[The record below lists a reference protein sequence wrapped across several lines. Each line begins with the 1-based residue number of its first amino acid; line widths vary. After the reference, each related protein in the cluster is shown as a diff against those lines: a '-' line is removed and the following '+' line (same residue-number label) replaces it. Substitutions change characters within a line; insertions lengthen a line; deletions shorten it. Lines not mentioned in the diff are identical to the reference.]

1 MNPKV
6 HAFARK
12 AIWALPVWAATLVLG
27 TLTHQPDPQ
36 TEFANFAAY
45 VTTNQFLISH
55 LVNSIL
61 GAAIGSIGIIGLMLY
76 LQDSR
81 AAGKA
86 ITAMVATVL
95 SNTLNAAAF
104 GAAAFAQPALGRAF
118 LAGNTGALEIY
129 NLVYGAP
136 IFGTIIL
143 ALVLLLVGGV
153 TTGIAIAASGYFPRW
168 AGWLYAAM
176 IIASGAQRLFV
187 SGCSNRHQRSAL
199 RCHPRRRLD
208 RQPQSCPPSCW
219 RSRAVSRR
227 LMSGQDTPY
236 GR

>member
-12 AIWALPVWAATLVLG
+12 AIWALPVWAATLILG

-86 ITAMVATVL
+86 ITGMVALVL
-95 SNTLNAAAF
+95 SHTLNAAAF

-118 LAGNTGALEIY
+118 LDGNTSASEIY
-129 NLVYGAP
+129 NLVYAVP
-136 IFGTIIL
+136 IFGTIML

-153 TTGIAIAASGYFPRW
+153 STGMAITTSGVFPRW
-168 AGWLYAAM
+168 AGWLFAAM
-176 IIASGAQRLFV
+176 IIALAVSVFFFPAAQTAINGLLFV
-187 SGCSNRHQRSAL
+187 ATLVVAWTASRTSL
-199 RCHPRRRLD
+199 
-208 RQPQSCPPSCW
+208 PQVASVAMAP
-219 RSRAVSRR
+219 A
-227 LMSGQDTPY
+227 D
-236 GR
+236 

>member
-1 MNPKV
+1 MNTRV

-12 AIWALPVWAATLVLG
+12 AIWGLPVWAATLILG

-61 GAAIGSIGIIGLMLY
+61 GAAIGSVGIIGLMLY
-76 LQDSR
+76 LQESR
-81 AAGKA
+81 TAGKA
-86 ITAMVATVL
+86 ITGMVATVL

-104 GAAAFAQPALGRAF
+104 GTAAFTQPALGNAF
-118 LAGNTGALEIY
+118 LAGNTSAFEIY
-129 NLVYGAP
+129 NLVYAAP
-136 IFGTIIL
+136 MFGTVIL

-153 TTGIAIAASGYFPRW
+153 STGIAIAGSGYFPRW

-176 IIASGAQRLFV
+176 VVALGLSVFAFPGAQTVINGLLFFATLV
-187 SGCSNRHQRSAL
+187 VAWSASRKSL
-199 RCHPRRRLD
+199 
-208 RQPQSCPPSCW
+208 PQAASPVMVP
-219 RSRAVSRR
+219 A
-227 LMSGQDTPY
+227 D
-236 GR
+236 

>member
-36 TEFANFAAY
+36 TEFASFAAY

-55 LVNSIL
+55 LLNSIL
-61 GAAIGSIGIIGLMLY
+61 GAAIGSIGSIGLMLY

-86 ITAMVATVL
+86 ITAMVAMVL

-104 GAAAFAQPALGRAF
+104 GAAAFAQPALGSAF
-118 LAGNTGALEIY
+118 LAGNASAAQIY
-129 NLVYGAP
+129 NLVYAAP
-136 IFGTIIL
+136 IFGTVIL
-143 ALVLLLVGGV
+143 ALVLLLIGGV
-153 TTGIAIAASGYFPRW
+153 STGLAITASGYFPRW
-168 AGWLYAAM
+168 TGWLFAAM
-176 IIASGAQRLFV
+176 IIGLALSVFAFPAAQTAINGLLFV
-187 SGCSNRHQRSAL
+187 AAFAVAWTASRKSL
-199 RCHPRRRLD
+199 P
-208 RQPQSCPPSCW
+208 QPAGPVLAP
-219 RSRAVSRR
+219 A
-227 LMSGQDTPY
+227 D
-236 GR
+236 

>member
-61 GAAIGSIGIIGLMLY
+61 GAAIGSIGAIGLMLY
-76 LQDSR
+76 LQDSLT
-81 AAGKA
+81 AGKA
-86 ITAMVATVL
+86 ITGMVATVL

-104 GAAAFAQPALGRAF
+104 GAAAFTQPALGQAF
-118 LAGNTGALEIY
+118 LAGNTSVIEIY
-129 NLVYGAP
+129 NLVYAAP
-136 IFGTIIL
+136 MFGTIIL

-153 TTGIAIAASGYFPRW
+153 STGLAIAGSGYFPRW

-176 IIASGAQRLFV
+176 IIALALSVFAFPAAQTLINGLLFFATLV
-187 SGCSNRHQRSAL
+187 VAWSAKRKSL
-199 RCHPRRRLD
+199 
-208 RQPQSCPPSCW
+208 PQAANPVM
-219 RSRAVSRR
+219 ATA
-227 LMSGQDTPY
+227 D
-236 GR
+236 